1 MLTTT
6 RYSTDR
12 HDKLAR
18 LIGVCVDS
26 TSRVA
31 KVGLRESEIRFHGI
45 FNGTFQFI
53 GLLIEKGIVLKV
65 NQTALNF
72 SGLQPQHVVG
82 FSNWEIW
89 WTRLESLQYLQY
101 LLSSSPTVIYTC
113 KSSGDFRSRFISE
126 NIVTLTA
133 YKARETLEYPGF
145 WSSHLH
151 SVLQS
156 FHHSSNVER
165 ILGTGLGMAIVKKC
179 LDMY

>member
-26 TSRVA
+26 TFRVA
-31 KVGLRESEIRFHGI
+31 KVGLRESEIRFHSI

-53 GLLIEKGIVLKV
+53 QLLIKEGIVLEV

-72 SGLQPQHVVG
+72 SGLQPQHVVEL
-82 FSNWEIW
+82 SDWEIW
-89 WTRLESLQYLQY
+89 WTRLESLQSLQY
-101 LLSSSPTVIYTC
+101 LLSSGPTVIYTC
-113 KSSGDFRSRFISE
+113 KSSGNFRSRFISE
-126 NIVTLTA
+126 NIVTFTA
-133 YKARETLEYPGF
+133 YKARETLEYSGF

-156 FHHSSNVER
+156 FERSSNVKR
-165 ILGTGLGMAIVKKC
+165 ILGTGLRMAIIKKC